1 MSTTADRAR
10 DHPVYDGQTARNR
23 ALRAGEKAMRLWPG
37 AHGQVLCAEIN
48 MVLGHLHWLG
58 PSALTWRLIDEILAA
73 PEPRR
78 WR

>member
-1 MSTTADRAR
+1 
-10 DHPVYDGQTARNR
+10 
-23 ALRAGEKAMRLWPG
+23 MRLWPG